1 MQVTLTFPPSLCLP
15 NPIYYALPVL
25 AGALKQAGHPVAIE
39 DLNVVAADR
48 LLTAAWAKR
57 VLEHARSAVASGI
70 GDAALA
76 TFVATHER
84 ALHEGPR
91 CKATLRDP
99 IDNFA
104 PGAFRHAFATVI
116 DALSFYYS
124 RDPVL
129 SPHRPSFG
137 RDVRAHVEADAWT
150 PLRDLYDEV
159 LIDRVLRHE
168 PDLVG
173 ITVAFPEQAAESVRL
188 ASKLRRRRK
197 SLHICFGGPLISL
210 FPDRWLQDGWL
221 FEYADSVVVGD
232 GESAVVGLAAWLEGR
247 LEREHVPN
255 LVYRGPGGRVVLNDP
270 EPHYEPMDALPVPDF
285 TAAELDLYLTP
296 RPLYTTM
303 VSRGCC
309 WGKCAFCSK
318 GWRKSYRQ
326 ASTAKLRSDL
336 TALCA
341 RHDVRYLYVSD
352 SSVPPSGA
360 RRLARVIR
368 EEGLPVHWVSAM
380 RFERAFLDPAYCRE
394 LAAGGCRS
402 LLIGFET
409 ANQRVLDAMHK
420 GVKLPQVPAMLTNL
434 REAGISAELLWFVGF
449 PGETRADVLRTLE
462 FLQEHRDDYGLAAF
476 VGEYTLHPDTPV
488 FDRPRDFGIT
498 LTGQENDSVSYVADA
513 GLQMEDK
520 AYLRERLAA
529 TENRNLACN
538 GAHLPHLVESGLDL
552 SGIEKPFE
560 IPAEVTTYCR
570 GS

>member
-1 MQVTLTFPPSLCLP
+1 MRVTLTFAPSLCLP

-48 LLTAAWAKR
+48 LLTATSAER

-70 GDAALA
+70 GGEALA
-76 TFVATHER
+76 TFVGTHER
-84 ALHEGPR
+84 ALHEGPT

-99 IDNFA
+99 VDNFV
-104 PGAFRHAFATVI
+104 PGAFRHAFSTVI

-124 RDPVL
+124 RDPIL
-129 SPHRPSFG
+129 SPHRPTFG
-137 RDVRAHVEADAWT
+137 RDINAHVEADAWT

-159 LIDRVLRHE
+159 LIDRVLRHD

-188 ASKLRRRRK
+188 ASKLRSRRK

-232 GESAVVGLAAWLEGR
+232 GETAIVGLVAWLDGR
-247 LEREHVPN
+247 LERDRVRN
-255 LVYRGPGGRVVLNDP
+255 LVYRGPGGRVVHNDP
-270 EPHYEPMDALPVPDF
+270 EPHYEPMEALPIPDF
-285 TAAELDLYLTP
+285 APAELALYFTP
-296 RPLYTTM
+296 RPFYTTM

-318 GWRKSYRQ
+318 GWRKAYRQ

-336 TALCA
+336 TALSA
-341 RHDVRYLYVSD
+341 RHDARYLYVSD

-368 EEGLPVHWVSAM
+368 EEGLPVYWVGAM

-409 ANQRVLDAMHK
+409 ANQRVLDAMQK
-420 GVKLPQVPAMLTNL
+420 GVKLRQVPAMLTNL
-434 REAGISAELLWFVGF
+434 REAGISVELLWFVGF

-462 FLQEHRDDYGLAAF
+462 FLQEHRDEYGLSAF

-498 LTGQENDSVSYVADA
+498 LTGQENDSVSYVADT
-513 GLQMEDK
+513 GLQMEEK

-552 SGIEKPFE
+552 SGIEKPLE
-560 IPAEVTTYCR
+560 IPAEVYSYCR
-570 GS
+570 MS